1 MEKKTVFLELPC
13 ELIEQIDKINN
24 TGDRSSFITTLLEK
38 QVRKATT
45 KETDTTQSLK
55 TTMHTDQTTGFSA
68 EIGVTDNNG
77 TLLGN
82 FDLNTVEGFEKLA
95 KKIEEVSE
103 DPVVRIRARRW
114 L

>member
-13 ELIEQIDKINN
+13 ELIEKIDHLN
-24 TGDRSSFITTLLEK
+24 TLGDRSAFVTDLIKKQLEPDTTAGIDPSTEL
-38 QVRKATT
+38 TT
-45 KETDTTQSLK
+45 KMTSRLP
-55 TTMHTDQTTGFSA
+55 G
-68 EIGVTDNNG
+68 EIGLVSSDGAPLGIFDINNV
-77 TLLGN
+77 
-82 FDLNTVEGFEKLA
+82 DGFEQLA